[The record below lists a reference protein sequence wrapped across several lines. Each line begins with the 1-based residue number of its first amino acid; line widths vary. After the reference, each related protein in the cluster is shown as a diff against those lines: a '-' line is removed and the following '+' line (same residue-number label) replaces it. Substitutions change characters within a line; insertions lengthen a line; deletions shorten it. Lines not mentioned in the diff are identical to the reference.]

1 MDSKQIN
8 SYAVKHKET
17 GLFFAGFNVCNEPT
31 WGAECDARRFDKD
44 GASQQALLFTSFG
57 IKAQKKPVAL

>member
-1 MDSKQIN
+1 MAQQQTFG
-8 SYAVKHKET
+8 VKHKDT
-17 GLFFAGFNVCNEPT
+17 GLFFAGFTVTHEPT
-31 WGAECDARRFDKD
+31 WGAECDAKHFDKD